1 MMQAHVL
8 RRAARVAPVG
18 GAAPHTPRSIFTK
31 MKQRVC
37 A

>member
-1 MMQAHVL
+1 MMSARVL
-8 RRAARVAPVG
+8 RRAVRVAPVG
-18 GAAPHTPRSIFTK
+18 GAAPHTPRSIFSK

>member
-1 MMQAHVL
+1 MMLACIL
-8 RRAARVAPVG
+8 RRVLRVAPVG
-18 GAAPHTPRSIFTK
+18 GAAPHTPRSIFSK